1 MLKDKTVVLGITG
14 SIAAYKMAS
23 VASSLKKMGVN
34 VEVIMTENATQF
46 ITPVTFEAIT
56 GNRCIVDT
64 FDRNFDFN
72 IEHISLAK
80 KADLFIVAPASANI
94 IGKIA
99 NGIADDM
106 LTTTFMACTCQ
117 KLIAPAMNTN
127 MYNNNI
133 LQDNLRRCQ
142 NYGIRIIEPASGI
155 LACGDAGRGK
165 LPEPELLVEHILSE
179 IQYAKDL
186 RGKKVL
192 VTAGP
197 TMEAIDPVRYIT
209 NHSSGR
215 MGYAIARCAAY
226 RGAQVVLVTGRTH
239 IEPPIFTKVIKVT
252 DAESMYNAVM
262 SEIDDSDIIV
272 MAAAVADYTPAQV
285 SDEKLKKKDGD
296 MSVEMKRTRDILKE
310 AGKIKKAD
318 QYICGFAMETQNL
331 IENAKAKLTAKNADM
346 IVANSLRTEGAG
358 FGTATNVATLINSEE
373 IKQLPI
379 MSKDELAEI
388 ILDEA
393 IKSIKRLGDR

>member
-23 VASSLKKMGVN
+23 VASSLRKLGVN
-34 VEVIMTENATQF
+34 VEVIMTDNATQF

-56 GNRCIVDT
+56 GNRCITDT

-106 LTTTFMACTCQ
+106 LTTTFMACTCP

-142 NYGIRIIEPASGI
+142 NCGIRIIEPASGL

-215 MGYAIARCAAY
+215 MGYAIAGCAAY

-262 SEIDDSDIIV
+262 SEIDDADIIV

-285 SDEKLKKKDGD
+285 SNEKLKKKDGD

-310 AGKIKKAD
+310 AGKIKKAN

-331 IENAKAKLTAKNADM
+331 IENAKAKLEAKNADM

-393 IKSIKRLGDR
+393 IKSIKR

>member
-23 VASSLKKMGVN
+23 VASSLRKLGVN
-34 VEVIMTENATQF
+34 VEVIMTCNATQF

-56 GNRCIVDT
+56 GNRCITDT

-106 LTTTFMACTCQ
+106 LTTTFMACTCP

-142 NYGIRIIEPASGI
+142 NCGIRIIEPASGL

-215 MGYAIARCAAY
+215 MGYAIAGCAAY
-226 RGAQVVLVTGRTH
+226 RGADVVLVTGRTH

-252 DAESMYNAVM
+252 DAEGMYNAVM
-262 SEIDDSDIIV
+262 SEIDDADIIV

-310 AGKIKKAD
+310 AGKIKKAN

-331 IENAKAKLTAKNADM
+331 IENAKAKLEAKNADM

-379 MSKDELAEI
+379 MSKDKLAEI

-393 IKSIKRLGDR
+393 IKSIKR

>member
-23 VASSLKKMGVN
+23 VASSLRKLGVN
-34 VEVIMTENATQF
+34 VEVIMTCNATQF

-56 GNRCIVDT
+56 GNRCITDT

-80 KADLFIVAPASANI
+80 KADLFMVAPASANI

-106 LTTTFMACTCQ
+106 LTTTFMACTCP

-142 NYGIRIIEPASGI
+142 NYGIRIIEPASGL

-215 MGYAIARCAAY
+215 MGYAIAGCAAY

-239 IEPPIFTKVIKVT
+239 IEPPVFTKVIKVT

-262 SEIDDSDIIV
+262 SEIDDADIIV

-310 AGKIKKAD
+310 AGKIKKAN

-331 IENAKAKLTAKNADM
+331 IENAKAKLEAKNADM

-393 IKSIKRLGDR
+393 IKSIKR

>member
-23 VASSLKKMGVN
+23 VASSLKKLGVN
-34 VEVIMTENATQF
+34 VEVIMTCNATQF

-56 GNRCIVDT
+56 GNRCITDT

-106 LTTTFMACTCQ
+106 LTTTFMACTCP
-117 KLIAPAMNTN
+117 KLIAPTMNTN

-142 NYGIRIIEPASGI
+142 NCGIRIIEPASGL

-215 MGYAIARCAAY
+215 MGYAIAGCAAY

-252 DAESMYNAVM
+252 DAESMYNAIM
-262 SEIDDSDIIV
+262 SEIDDADIIV

-310 AGKIKKAD
+310 AGKIKKAN

-331 IENAKAKLTAKNADM
+331 IENAKAKLEAKNADM

-393 IKSIKRLGDR
+393 IKSIKR

>member
-23 VASSLKKMGVN
+23 VASSLKKLGVN
-34 VEVIMTENATQF
+34 VEVIMTCNATQF

-56 GNRCIVDT
+56 GNRCITDT

-106 LTTTFMACTCQ
+106 LTTTFMACTCP

-142 NYGIRIIEPASGI
+142 NYGIRIIEPASGL

-215 MGYAIARCAAY
+215 MGYAIAGCAAY

-239 IEPPIFTKVIKVT
+239 IEPPIFTKVIKIT

-262 SEIDDSDIIV
+262 SELDDADIIV

-310 AGKIKKAD
+310 AGKIKKAN

-331 IENAKAKLTAKNADM
+331 IENAKAKLEAKNADM

-379 MSKDELAEI
+379 MSKEELAEI

-393 IKSIKRLGDR
+393 IKSIKR

>member
-23 VASSLKKMGVN
+23 VASSLKKLGVN
-34 VEVIMTENATQF
+34 VEVIMTCNATQF

-56 GNRCIVDT
+56 GNRCITDT

-80 KADLFIVAPASANI
+80 KADLFMVAPASANI

-106 LTTTFMACTCQ
+106 LTTTFMACTCP

-142 NYGIRIIEPASGI
+142 NCGIRIIEPASGL

-215 MGYAIARCAAY
+215 MGYAIAGCAAY
-226 RGAQVVLVTGRTH
+226 RGADVVLVTGRTH

-262 SEIDDSDIIV
+262 SEIDDADIIV

-310 AGKIKKAD
+310 AGKIKKAN

-331 IENAKAKLTAKNADM
+331 IENAKAKLEAKNADM

-379 MSKDELAEI
+379 MSKEELAEI

-393 IKSIKRLGDR
+393 IKNIKR

>member
-23 VASSLKKMGVN
+23 VASSLRKLGVN
-34 VEVIMTENATQF
+34 VEVIMTCNANQF

-56 GNRCIVDT
+56 GNRCITDT

-106 LTTTFMACTCQ
+106 LTTTFMACTCP

-142 NYGIRIIEPASGI
+142 NCGIRIIEPASGL
-155 LACGDAGRGK
+155 LACGDSGRGK
-165 LPEPELLVEHILSE
+165 LPEPEFLVEHILSE
-179 IQYAKDL
+179 IQYVKDL

-209 NHSSGR
+209 NHSSGK

-226 RGAQVVLVTGRTH
+226 RGAEVVLVTGRTH

-262 SEIDDSDIIV
+262 SEIDDADIIV

-296 MSVEMKRTRDILKE
+296 MSVEMKRTGDILKE
-310 AGKIKKAD
+310 AGKIKKTD

-331 IENAKAKLTAKNADM
+331 IENAKAKLEAKNADM

-358 FGTATNVATLINSEE
+358 FGTATNVATLIKPEE

-393 IKSIKRLGDR
+393 IKSIKR

>member
-23 VASSLKKMGVN
+23 VASSLKKLGVN
-34 VEVIMTENATQF
+34 VEVIMTCNATQF

-56 GNRCIVDT
+56 GNRCITDT
-64 FDRNFDFN
+64 FDRNFEFN

-80 KADLFIVAPASANI
+80 KADLFMVAPASANI

-106 LTTTFMACTCQ
+106 LTTTFMACTCP

-142 NYGIRIIEPASGI
+142 NYGIRIIEPASGL

-197 TMEAIDPVRYIT
+197 TMEATDPVRYIT

-215 MGYAIARCAAY
+215 MGYAIAGCAAY

-262 SEIDDSDIIV
+262 SEIDDADIIV

-310 AGKIKKAD
+310 AGKIKKAN

-331 IENAKAKLTAKNADM
+331 IENAKAKLEAKNADM

-358 FGTATNVATLINSEE
+358 FGTATNVATLIKPEE

-393 IKSIKRLGDR
+393 IGSIKQ

>member
-23 VASSLKKMGVN
+23 VASSLRKLGVN

-56 GNRCIVDT
+56 GNRCITDT

-80 KADLFIVAPASANI
+80 KADLFMVAPASANI

-106 LTTTFMACTCQ
+106 LTTTFMACTCP

-142 NYGIRIIEPASGI
+142 NYGIRIIEPASGL

-192 VTAGP
+192 ITAGP

-215 MGYAIARCAAY
+215 MGYAIAGCAAY

-262 SEIDDSDIIV
+262 SEIDDADIIV

-310 AGKIKKAD
+310 AGKIKNAN

-331 IENAKAKLTAKNADM
+331 IENAKAKLEAKNADM

-393 IKSIKRLGDR
+393 IKSIKR

>member
-23 VASSLKKMGVN
+23 VASSLRKLGVN
-34 VEVIMTENATQF
+34 VEVIMTCNATQF

-56 GNRCIVDT
+56 GNRCITDT

-80 KADLFIVAPASANI
+80 KADLFMVAPASANI

-106 LTTTFMACTCQ
+106 LTTTFMACTCP

-142 NYGIRIIEPASGI
+142 NCGIRIIEPASGL

-215 MGYAIARCAAY
+215 MGYAIAGCAAY

-262 SEIDDSDIIV
+262 SEIDDADIIV

-310 AGKIKKAD
+310 AGKIKKAN

-331 IENAKAKLTAKNADM
+331 IENAKAKLEAKNADM

-373 IKQLPI
+373 IKQFPI

-393 IKSIKRLGDR
+393 IKSIKR

>member
-23 VASSLKKMGVN
+23 VASSLRKLGVN

-56 GNRCIVDT
+56 GNRCITDT

-80 KADLFIVAPASANI
+80 KADLFMVAPASANI

-106 LTTTFMACTCQ
+106 LTTTFMACTCP

-142 NYGIRIIEPASGI
+142 NYGIRIIEPASGL

-215 MGYAIARCAAY
+215 MGYAIAGCAAY

-239 IEPPIFTKVIKVT
+239 IEPPVFTKVIKVT

-262 SEIDDSDIIV
+262 SEIDDADIIV
-272 MAAAVADYTPAQV
+272 MAAAVADYTPAHV

-310 AGKIKKAD
+310 AGKIKKAN

-331 IENAKAKLTAKNADM
+331 IENAKAKLEAKNADM

-393 IKSIKRLGDR
+393 IKSIKR

>member
-1 MLKDKTVVLGITG
+1 MLKEKTVVLGITG

-23 VASSLKKMGVN
+23 VASSLKKLGVN
-34 VEVIMTENATQF
+34 VEVIMTCNATQF

-106 LTTTFMACTCQ
+106 LTTTFMACTCP

-142 NYGIRIIEPASGI
+142 NYGIRIIEPASGL

-186 RGKKVL
+186 RGTKVL

-215 MGYAIARCAAY
+215 MGYAIAGCAAY

-239 IEPPIFTKVIKVT
+239 IEPPVFTKVIKVT

-262 SEIDDSDIIV
+262 SEIDDADIIV

-310 AGKIKKAD
+310 AGKIKKAN

-331 IENAKAKLTAKNADM
+331 IENAKAKLEAKNADM

-393 IKSIKRLGDR
+393 IKSIKR

>member
-14 SIAAYKMAS
+14 SIAAYKIAS
-23 VASSLKKMGVN
+23 VASSLKKLGVN
-34 VEVIMTENATQF
+34 VEVIMTCNATQF

-56 GNRCIVDT
+56 GNRCITDT

-106 LTTTFMACTCQ
+106 LTTTFMACTCP

-142 NYGIRIIEPASGI
+142 NYGIRIIEPASGL

-215 MGYAIARCAAY
+215 MGYAIAGCAAY

-262 SEIDDSDIIV
+262 SEIDDADIIV

-310 AGKIKKAD
+310 AGKIKKAN

-331 IENAKAKLTAKNADM
+331 IENAKAKLEAKNADM

-393 IKSIKRLGDR
+393 IKSIKR

>member
-56 GNRCIVDT
+56 GNRCITDT

-72 IEHISLAK
+72 IEHISLAR

-106 LTTTFMACTCQ
+106 LTTTFMACTCP

-142 NYGIRIIEPASGI
+142 NCGIRIIEPASGL
-155 LACGDAGRGK
+155 LACGDSGRGK
-165 LPEPELLVEHILSE
+165 LPEPEFLVEHILSE
-179 IQYAKDL
+179 IQYVKDL

-209 NHSSGR
+209 NHSSGK

-226 RGAQVVLVTGRTH
+226 RGAEVVLVTGRTH

-262 SEIDDSDIIV
+262 SEIDDADIIV

-296 MSVEMKRTRDILKE
+296 MSVEMKRTGDILKE
-310 AGKIKKAD
+310 AGKIKKTD

-331 IENAKAKLTAKNADM
+331 IENAKAKLEAKNADM

-358 FGTATNVATLINSEE
+358 FGTATNVATLIKPEE

-393 IKSIKRLGDR
+393 IGSIKQ

>member
-1 MLKDKTVVLGITG
+1 MLRDKTVVLGITG

-23 VASSLKKMGVN
+23 LASSLKKLGVN
-34 VEVIMTENATQF
+34 VEIIMTENATQF
-46 ITPVTFEAIT
+46 ITPLTFEAIT

-72 IEHISLAK
+72 IEHISIAK
-80 KADLFIVAPASANI
+80 KADLFMVAPASANI
-94 IGKIA
+94 IGKLA

-106 LTTTFMACTCQ
+106 LTTTFMACTCP

-133 LQDNLRRCQ
+133 LQDNLSRCR
-142 NYGIRIIEPASGI
+142 NYGIRIIEPAEGL
-155 LACGDAGRGK
+155 LACGDSGRGK
-165 LPEPELLVEHILSE
+165 LPEPELLLEYILSE

-186 RGKKVL
+186 TGKKVL

-209 NHSSGR
+209 NHSSGK
-215 MGYAIARCAAY
+215 MGYAIAKCAAY
-226 RGAQVVLVTGRTH
+226 RGAKTVLVTGRTH
-239 IEPPIFTKVIKVT
+239 IEAPILTSVINVT

-262 SEIDDSDIIV
+262 SEISDADIIV
-272 MAAAVADYTPAQV
+272 MAAAVADYTPAQT
-285 SDEKLKKKDGD
+285 SSEKLKKKDSD
-296 MSVEMKRTRDILKE
+296 MQVELKRTRDILKE
-310 AGKIKKAD
+310 IGCIKRAD
-318 QYICGFAMETQNL
+318 QYVCGFAMETQNL
-331 IENAKAKLTAKNADM
+331 IDNAKAKLTAKNADM

-358 FGTATNVATLINSEE
+358 FGTATNVATLIKPDQIN
-373 IKQLPI
+373 QLPI

-393 IKSIKRLGDR
+393 LNR

>member
-23 VASSLKKMGVN
+23 VASSLRKLGVN

-56 GNRCIVDT
+56 GNRCITDT

-72 IEHISLAK
+72 IGHISLAK
-80 KADLFIVAPASANI
+80 KADLFMVAPASANI

-99 NGIADDM
+99 HGIADDM
-106 LTTTFMACTCQ
+106 LTTTFMACTCP

-142 NYGIRIIEPASGI
+142 NYGIRIIEPANGL

-215 MGYAIARCAAY
+215 MGYAISGCAAY

-262 SEIDDSDIIV
+262 SEIDDADIIV

-310 AGKIKKAD
+310 AGKIKKAN

-331 IENAKAKLTAKNADM
+331 IENAKAKLEAKNADM

-393 IKSIKRLGDR
+393 IKSIKR

>member
-23 VASSLKKMGVN
+23 VASSLRKLGVN

-56 GNRCIVDT
+56 GNRCITDT

-106 LTTTFMACTCQ
+106 LTTTFMACTCP

-127 MYNNNI
+127 MYNNGI
-133 LQDNLRRCQ
+133 LQENLRRCQ
-142 NYGIRIIEPASGI
+142 NYGIRIIEPASGL

-215 MGYAIARCAAY
+215 MGYAIAGCAAY

-262 SEIDDSDIIV
+262 SEIDDADIIV

-310 AGKIKKAD
+310 AGKIKKAN

-331 IENAKAKLTAKNADM
+331 IENAKAKLEAKNADM

-393 IKSIKRLGDR
+393 IKSIKR

>member
-23 VASSLKKMGVN
+23 VASSLRKLGVN

-56 GNRCIVDT
+56 GNRCITDT

-80 KADLFIVAPASANI
+80 KADLFMVAPASANI

-106 LTTTFMACTCQ
+106 LTTTFMACTCP

-142 NYGIRIIEPASGI
+142 NYGIRIIEPASGL

-215 MGYAIARCAAY
+215 MGYAIAGCAAY
-226 RGAQVVLVTGRTH
+226 RGADVVLVTGRTH

-262 SEIDDSDIIV
+262 SEIDDADIIV

-310 AGKIKKAD
+310 AGKIKKAN

-331 IENAKAKLTAKNADM
+331 IENAKAKLEAKNADM

-393 IKSIKRLGDR
+393 IKSIKR

>member
-23 VASSLKKMGVN
+23 VASSLRKLGVN
-34 VEVIMTENATQF
+34 VEVIMTCNATQF

-56 GNRCIVDT
+56 GNRCITDT

-106 LTTTFMACTCQ
+106 LTTTFMACTCP

-142 NYGIRIIEPASGI
+142 NYGIRIIEPASGL

-179 IQYAKDL
+179 LQYAKDL

-192 VTAGP
+192 VTAGS

-215 MGYAIARCAAY
+215 MGYAIAGCAAY

-262 SEIDDSDIIV
+262 GEIDDADIIV

-310 AGKIKKAD
+310 AGKIKKAN

-331 IENAKAKLTAKNADM
+331 IENAKAKLEAKNADM

-393 IKSIKRLGDR
+393 IKSIKR

>member
-14 SIAAYKMAS
+14 SIAAYKIAS
-23 VASSLKKMGVN
+23 VASSLKKLGVN
-34 VEVIMTENATQF
+34 VEVIMTCNATQF

-56 GNRCIVDT
+56 GNRCITDT

-106 LTTTFMACTCQ
+106 LTTTFMACTCP

-142 NYGIRIIEPASGI
+142 NCGIRIIEPASGL

-215 MGYAIARCAAY
+215 MGYAIAGCAAY

-262 SEIDDSDIIV
+262 SEIDDADIIV

-310 AGKIKKAD
+310 AGKIKKAN

-331 IENAKAKLTAKNADM
+331 IENAKAKLEAKNADM

-393 IKSIKRLGDR
+393 IKSIKR

>member
-14 SIAAYKMAS
+14 SIASYKMAS
-23 VASSLKKMGVN
+23 VASSLRKLGVN

-56 GNRCIVDT
+56 GNRCITDT

-106 LTTTFMACTCQ
+106 LTTTFMACTCP
-117 KLIAPAMNTN
+117 KLIAPAMNTK

-142 NYGIRIIEPASGI
+142 NYGIRIIEPASGL

-192 VTAGP
+192 ITAGP

-215 MGYAIARCAAY
+215 MGYAIAGCAAY

-262 SEIDDSDIIV
+262 SEIDDADIIV

-310 AGKIKKAD
+310 AGKIKKAN

-331 IENAKAKLTAKNADM
+331 IENAKAKLEAKNADM

-393 IKSIKRLGDR
+393 IKSIKR

>member
-23 VASSLKKMGVN
+23 VASSLKKLGVN
-34 VEVIMTENATQF
+34 VEVIMTCNATQF

-56 GNRCIVDT
+56 GNRCITDT

-106 LTTTFMACTCQ
+106 LTTTFMACTCP

-142 NYGIRIIEPASGI
+142 NCGIRIIEPASGL

-215 MGYAIARCAAY
+215 MGYAIAGCAAY
-226 RGAQVVLVTGRTH
+226 RGADVVLVTGRTH

-262 SEIDDSDIIV
+262 SEIDDADIIV

-310 AGKIKKAD
+310 AGKIKKAN

-331 IENAKAKLTAKNADM
+331 IENAKAKLEAKNADM

-358 FGTATNVATLINSEE
+358 FGTETNVATLINSEE

-393 IKSIKRLGDR
+393 IKSIKR

>member
-23 VASSLKKMGVN
+23 VASSLRKLGVN

-56 GNRCIVDT
+56 GNRCITDT

-80 KADLFIVAPASANI
+80 KADLFMVAPASANI

-106 LTTTFMACTCQ
+106 LTTTFMACTCP

-142 NYGIRIIEPASGI
+142 NYGIRIIEPASGL

-215 MGYAIARCAAY
+215 MGYAIAGCAAY

-262 SEIDDSDIIV
+262 SEIDDADIIV

-310 AGKIKKAD
+310 AGKIKKAN

-331 IENAKAKLTAKNADM
+331 IENAKAKLEAKNADM

-393 IKSIKRLGDR
+393 IKSIKR

>member
-23 VASSLKKMGVN
+23 VASSLRKLGVN

-80 KADLFIVAPASANI
+80 KADLFMVAPASANI

-106 LTTTFMACTCQ
+106 LTTTFMACTCP

-142 NYGIRIIEPASGI
+142 NYGIRIIEPASGL

-215 MGYAIARCAAY
+215 MGYAIAGCAAY
-226 RGAQVVLVTGRTH
+226 RGADVVLVTGRTH

-262 SEIDDSDIIV
+262 SEIDDADIIV

-310 AGKIKKAD
+310 AGKIKKAN

-331 IENAKAKLTAKNADM
+331 IENAKAKLEAKNADM

-393 IKSIKRLGDR
+393 IKSIKR

>member
-14 SIAAYKMAS
+14 SIAAYKIAS
-23 VASSLKKMGVN
+23 VASSLKKLGVN

-46 ITPVTFEAIT
+46 ITLVTFEAIT
-56 GNRCIVDT
+56 GNRCITDT

-106 LTTTFMACTCQ
+106 LTTTFMACTCP

-133 LQDNLRRCQ
+133 LQDNLRKCQ
-142 NYGIRIIEPASGI
+142 NYGIRIIEPASGL

-215 MGYAIARCAAY
+215 MGYAIAGCAAY

-262 SEIDDSDIIV
+262 SEIDDADIIV

-310 AGKIKKAD
+310 AGKIKKAN

-331 IENAKAKLTAKNADM
+331 IENAKAKLEAKNADM

-379 MSKDELAEI
+379 MSKEELAEI

-393 IKSIKRLGDR
+393 IKSIKR

>member
-23 VASSLKKMGVN
+23 VASSLKKLGVN

-56 GNRCIVDT
+56 GNRCITDT

-80 KADLFIVAPASANI
+80 KTDLFIVAPASANI

-106 LTTTFMACTCQ
+106 LTTTFMACTCP

-142 NYGIRIIEPASGI
+142 NCGIRIIEPASGL

-215 MGYAIARCAAY
+215 MGYAIAGCAAY

-252 DAESMYNAVM
+252 DAEGMYNAVM
-262 SEIDDSDIIV
+262 SEIDDADIIV

-310 AGKIKKAD
+310 AGKIKKAN

-331 IENAKAKLTAKNADM
+331 IENAKAKLEAKNADM

-393 IKSIKRLGDR
+393 IKSIKR

>member
-1 MLKDKTVVLGITG
+1 MLRDKTVVLGITG

-34 VEVIMTENATQF
+34 VEVIMTRNATRF

-56 GNRCIVDT
+56 GNRCITDT

-80 KADLFIVAPASANI
+80 KADLFMVAPASANI

-106 LTTTFMACTCQ
+106 LTTTFMACTCP
-117 KLIAPAMNTN
+117 KLMAPAMNTN
-127 MYNNNI
+127 MYNNSI

-142 NYGIRIIEPASGI
+142 NCGIRIIEPASGL

-179 IQYAKDL
+179 IQYSKDL
-186 RGKKVL
+186 TGKKVL

-226 RGAQVVLVTGRTH
+226 RGAQAVLVTGRTH
-239 IEPPIFTKVIKVT
+239 IEPPLFTKVMKVT

-262 SEIDDSDIIV
+262 SEIGDSDIIV

-310 AGKIKKAD
+310 AGEIKKAY

-331 IENAKAKLTAKNADM
+331 IENAKAKLASKNADM

-358 FGTATNVATLINSEE
+358 FGTATNVVTLIKPEE

-379 MSKDELAEI
+379 MSKEELAEI
-388 ILDEA
+388 ILDQA
-393 IKSIKRLGDR
+393 SIQS

>member
-23 VASSLKKMGVN
+23 VASSLRKLGVN
-34 VEVIMTENATQF
+34 VEVIMTCNATQF

-56 GNRCIVDT
+56 GNRCITDT

-106 LTTTFMACTCQ
+106 LTTTFMACTCP

-142 NYGIRIIEPASGI
+142 NYGIRIIEPASGL

-165 LPEPELLVEHILSE
+165 LPEPELLIEHILSE

-215 MGYAIARCAAY
+215 MGYAIAGCAAY
-226 RGAQVVLVTGRTH
+226 RGADVVLVTGRTH

-262 SEIDDSDIIV
+262 SEIDDADIIV

-310 AGKIKKAD
+310 AGKIKKAN

-331 IENAKAKLTAKNADM
+331 IENAKAKLEAKNADM

-393 IKSIKRLGDR
+393 IKSIKR

>member
-23 VASSLKKMGVN
+23 VASSLRKLGVN
-34 VEVIMTENATQF
+34 VEVIMTCNATQF
-46 ITPVTFEAIT
+46 ITPMTFEAIT
-56 GNRCIVDT
+56 GNRCITDT

-80 KADLFIVAPASANI
+80 KADLFMVAPASANI

-106 LTTTFMACTCQ
+106 LTTTFMACTCP

-142 NYGIRIIEPASGI
+142 NYGIRIIEPASGL

-215 MGYAIARCAAY
+215 MGYAIAGCAAY

-262 SEIDDSDIIV
+262 SEIDDADIIV

-310 AGKIKKAD
+310 AGKIKNAN

-331 IENAKAKLTAKNADM
+331 IENAKAKLEAKNADM

-379 MSKDELAEI
+379 MSKDKLAEI

-393 IKSIKRLGDR
+393 IKSIKR

>member
-14 SIAAYKMAS
+14 SIASYKMAS
-23 VASSLKKMGVN
+23 VASSLRKLGVN

-56 GNRCIVDT
+56 GNRCITDT

-106 LTTTFMACTCQ
+106 LTTTFMACTCP

-142 NYGIRIIEPASGI
+142 NYGIRIIEPASGL

-192 VTAGP
+192 ITAGP

-215 MGYAIARCAAY
+215 MGYAIAGCAAY

-262 SEIDDSDIIV
+262 SEIDDADIIV

-310 AGKIKKAD
+310 AGKIKKAN

-331 IENAKAKLTAKNADM
+331 IENAKAKLEAKNADM

-393 IKSIKRLGDR
+393 IKSIKR

>member
-23 VASSLKKMGVN
+23 VASGLKKLGVN

-56 GNRCIVDT
+56 GNRCITDT

-72 IEHISLAK
+72 IEHISLAR

-106 LTTTFMACTCQ
+106 LTTTFMACICP

-142 NYGIRIIEPASGI
+142 NCGIRIIEPASGL
-155 LACGDAGRGK
+155 LACGDSGRGK
-165 LPEPELLVEHILSE
+165 LPEPEFLVEHILSE
-179 IQYAKDL
+179 IQYVKDL

-209 NHSSGR
+209 NHSSGK

-226 RGAQVVLVTGRTH
+226 RGAEVVLVTGRTH

-262 SEIDDSDIIV
+262 SEIDDADIIV

-310 AGKIKKAD
+310 AGKIKKTD

-331 IENAKAKLTAKNADM
+331 IENAKAKLEAKNADM

-358 FGTATNVATLINSEE
+358 FGTATNVATLIKPEE

-393 IKSIKRLGDR
+393 IGSIKQ

>member
-23 VASSLKKMGVN
+23 VASSLRKLGVN
-34 VEVIMTENATQF
+34 VEVIMTCNATQF

-56 GNRCIVDT
+56 GNRCITDT

-80 KADLFIVAPASANI
+80 KADLFMVAPASANI

-106 LTTTFMACTCQ
+106 LTTTFMACTCP

-142 NYGIRIIEPASGI
+142 NYGIRIIEPASGL

-215 MGYAIARCAAY
+215 MGYAIAGCAAY

-239 IEPPIFTKVIKVT
+239 IEPPIFTKVIKIT

-262 SEIDDSDIIV
+262 SEIDDADIIV

-310 AGKIKKAD
+310 AGKIKKAN

-331 IENAKAKLTAKNADM
+331 IENAKAKLEAKNADM

-379 MSKDELAEI
+379 MSKEELAEI

-393 IKSIKRLGDR
+393 IKSIKR

>member
-23 VASSLKKMGVN
+23 VASSLKKLGVN
-34 VEVIMTENATQF
+34 VEVIMTCNATQF

-56 GNRCIVDT
+56 GNRCITDT

-106 LTTTFMACTCQ
+106 LTTTFMACTCP

-142 NYGIRIIEPASGI
+142 NYGIRIIEPASGL

-215 MGYAIARCAAY
+215 MGYAIAGCAAY

-262 SEIDDSDIIV
+262 SEIDDADIIV

-310 AGKIKKAD
+310 AGKIKKAN

-331 IENAKAKLTAKNADM
+331 IENAKAKLEAKNADM

-393 IKSIKRLGDR
+393 IKSIKR

>member
-1 MLKDKTVVLGITG
+1 MLKEKTVVLGITG

-23 VASSLKKMGVN
+23 VASSLKKLGVN
-34 VEVIMTENATQF
+34 VEVIMTCNATQF

-64 FDRNFDFN
+64 LDRNFDFN

-106 LTTTFMACTCQ
+106 LTTTFMACTCP

-142 NYGIRIIEPASGI
+142 NYGIRIIEPASGL

-215 MGYAIARCAAY
+215 MGYAIAGCAAY

-262 SEIDDSDIIV
+262 SEIDDADIIV

-310 AGKIKKAD
+310 AGKIKKAN

-331 IENAKAKLTAKNADM
+331 IENAKAKLEAKNADM

-393 IKSIKRLGDR
+393 IKSIKR

>member
-56 GNRCIVDT
+56 GNRCITDT

-72 IEHISLAK
+72 IEHISLAR

-106 LTTTFMACTCQ
+106 LTTTFMACTCP

-142 NYGIRIIEPASGI
+142 NCGIRIIEPASGL
-155 LACGDAGRGK
+155 LACGDSGRGK
-165 LPEPELLVEHILSE
+165 LPEPEFLVEHILSE
-179 IQYAKDL
+179 IQYVKDL

-209 NHSSGR
+209 NHSSGK

-226 RGAQVVLVTGRTH
+226 RGAEVVLVTGRTH

-262 SEIDDSDIIV
+262 SEIDDADIIV

-310 AGKIKKAD
+310 AGKIKKTD

-331 IENAKAKLTAKNADM
+331 IENAKAKLEAKNADM

-358 FGTATNVATLINSEE
+358 FGTATNVATLIKPEE

-393 IKSIKRLGDR
+393 IGSIKQ

>member
-23 VASSLKKMGVN
+23 VASSLRKLGVN
-34 VEVIMTENATQF
+34 VEVIMTCNATQF

-56 GNRCIVDT
+56 GNRCITDT

-106 LTTTFMACTCQ
+106 LTTTFMACTCP

-142 NYGIRIIEPASGI
+142 NYGIRIIEPASGL

-192 VTAGP
+192 VTAGS

-215 MGYAIARCAAY
+215 MGYAIAGCAAY

-262 SEIDDSDIIV
+262 GEIDDADIIV

-310 AGKIKKAD
+310 AGKIKKAN

-331 IENAKAKLTAKNADM
+331 IENAKAKLEAKNADM

-393 IKSIKRLGDR
+393 IKSIKR

>member
-23 VASSLKKMGVN
+23 VASSLKKLGVN
-34 VEVIMTENATQF
+34 VEVIMTCNATQF

-106 LTTTFMACTCQ
+106 LTTTFMACTCP

-142 NYGIRIIEPASGI
+142 NYGIRIIEPASGL

-215 MGYAIARCAAY
+215 MGYAIAGCAAY

-262 SEIDDSDIIV
+262 SEIDDADIIV

-310 AGKIKKAD
+310 AGKIKKAN

-331 IENAKAKLTAKNADM
+331 IENAKAKLEAKNADM

-393 IKSIKRLGDR
+393 IKSIKR

>member
-23 VASSLKKMGVN
+23 VASSLKKLGVN

-56 GNRCIVDT
+56 GNRCITDT

-80 KADLFIVAPASANI
+80 KADLFMVAPASANI

-106 LTTTFMACTCQ
+106 LTTTFMACTCP

-142 NYGIRIIEPASGI
+142 NCGIRIIEPASGL

-192 VTAGP
+192 ITAGP

-215 MGYAIARCAAY
+215 MGYAIAGCAAY

-262 SEIDDSDIIV
+262 SEIDDADIIV

-310 AGKIKKAD
+310 AGKIKKAN

-331 IENAKAKLTAKNADM
+331 IENAKAKLEAKNADM

-393 IKSIKRLGDR
+393 IKSIKR

>member
-23 VASSLKKMGVN
+23 VASSLRKLGVN

-56 GNRCIVDT
+56 GNRCITDT

-80 KADLFIVAPASANI
+80 KADLFMVAPASANI

-106 LTTTFMACTCQ
+106 LTTTFMACTCP

-142 NYGIRIIEPASGI
+142 NYGIRIIEPASGL

-215 MGYAIARCAAY
+215 MGYAIAGCAAY

-252 DAESMYNAVM
+252 DAEGMYNAVM
-262 SEIDDSDIIV
+262 SEIDDADIIV

-310 AGKIKKAD
+310 AGKIKKAN

-331 IENAKAKLTAKNADM
+331 IENAKAKLEAKNADM

-379 MSKDELAEI
+379 MSKDKLAEI

-393 IKSIKRLGDR
+393 IKSIKR